1 MPVRAQFG
9 PLACAATAVSLA
21 LTLGL
26 AGCTNSQSSINARPH
41 TGTATASPVDGVQ
54 QVTIEVGADD
64 RFHPSTIVV
73 HRGKVRIVVKH
84 DADGAPHDLKV
95 SGLPGAYVP
104 TLGSGQTGSVS
115 FTAPAP
121 GNYGFVC
128 TIHAKLGMTGTMV
141 VKP

>member
-1 MPVRAQFG
+1 MPVRARLAL
-9 PLACAATAVSLA
+9 LACAALAVP
-21 LTLGL
+21 TTL
-26 AGCTNSQSSINARPH
+26 AGCTNSQSSINSRPH
-41 TGTATASPVDGVQ
+41 TGTATASPVGGVQ

-84 DADGAPHDLKV
+84 DADGAPHDLQV
-95 SGLPGAYVP
+95 ADLPGAYVP
-104 TLGSGQTGSVS
+104 TMGSGQTRSVS

-121 GNYGFVC
+121 GNYRFVC
-128 TIHAKLGMTGTMV
+128 TIHAKLGMTGTLV

>member
-1 MPVRAQFG
+1 MSAVRARLGLF
-9 PLACAATAVSLA
+9 ACVALA
-21 LTLGL
+21 L
-26 AGCTNSQSSINARPH
+26 AACSNSQSSINARPH
-41 TGTATASPVDGVQ
+41 TGTATASPVGGVQ

-73 HRGKVRIVVKH
+73 HPGRVRIVVRH
-84 DADGAPHDLKV
+84 DAAGAPHNLQVTD
-95 SGLPGAYVP
+95 LPGAFVP
-104 TLGSGQTGSVS
+104 TMGSGQTRSVS

-128 TIHAKLGMTGTMV
+128 TIHAKLGMTGTLV